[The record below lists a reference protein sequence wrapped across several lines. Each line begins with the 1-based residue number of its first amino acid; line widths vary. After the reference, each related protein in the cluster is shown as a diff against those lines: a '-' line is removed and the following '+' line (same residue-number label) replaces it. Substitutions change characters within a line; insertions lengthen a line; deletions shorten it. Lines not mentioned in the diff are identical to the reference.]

1 MSRISFHHRKYPQI
15 YPPRW
20 LKAISRGNWADSAWN
35 LERAHATRYLSSAV
49 RLSGRDCTCIVV
61 HPHTLP
67 CPRERVDTAVR
78 LPNRTGVPSSTALSL
93 FLSRPLHPVNRSP
106 VEARSYGRVQRRVN
120 ANFTRSITF
129 STWIIRY
136 SRRACCRHA
145 VSRSREAG
153 TARVDEFRTIR
164 VRVYSNWQMEF
175 RVRYRILSK
184 ETKILIRAIL
194 SVEQKVMESN

>member
-1 MSRISFHHRKYPQI
+1 MVRSDFTTSP
-15 YPPRW
+15 
-20 LKAISRGNWADSAWN
+20 RGNWADSAWN
-35 LERAHATRYLSSAV
+35 LERAHATRYLSNAV

-61 HPHTLP
+61 HPHTPP
-67 CPRERVDTAVR
+67 CPRERVDMAVR

-136 SRRACCRHA
+136 SWKACCRHA

-153 TARVDEFRTIR
+153 TARVDEFPTIR
-164 VRVYSNWQMEF
+164 VRLYSNWQMDDWNFAFVAECF
-175 RVRYRILSK
+175 PKKKKNKNFNKILSS
-184 ETKILIRAIL
+184 I
-194 SVEQKVMESN
+194 EQKVIKSN

>member
-1 MSRISFHHRKYPQI
+1 MVGSDFTRKLG
-15 YPPRW
+15 W
-20 LKAISRGNWADSAWN
+20 FS
-35 LERAHATRYLSSAV
+35 LESGTSPCNALSVQRCSPIWPGLHV
-49 RLSGRDCTCIVV
+49 FVV